1 MITEDTAT
9 TATEIVLPGIVEP
22 SELQVRRRELRPL
35 ADDEALIRMEA
46 AGVSFAE
53 QGMRRGRYPG
63 QPKFPFVLGYD
74 LVGTVEAVGSAVT
87 SVPVGGRFAVATKT
101 GGWATRAIVKAAD
114 LIPVPAG
121 VDPAEAETMVV
132 NGITAYQMLHRSAR
146 VQPGQTILVH
156 GASGGVGSILV
167 QLARHDGI
175 RVLGTAAPRN
185 HAALRDLGVEPIDYR
200 QDVSEQVRRLAPNGV
215 DAVFDHLGLESFRA
229 SFPLLAPG
237 GTLVGYGTASR
248 LDDDN
253 SMLIMF
259 LGVIARL
266 YSWNVLPNNRR
277 ANFYN
282 FWAGHS
288 VSRRKFRPRQHAD
301 LTAVLDLLDRGIIS
315 PQIAARF
322 PLTEAAAA
330 LTLAESRTTSGKVV
344 LLPSS

>member
-1 MITEDTAT
+1 
-9 TATEIVLPGIVEP
+9 
-22 SELQVRRRELRPL
+22 
-35 ADDEALIRMEA
+35 
-46 AGVSFAE
+46 
-53 QGMRRGRYPG
+53 
-63 QPKFPFVLGYD
+63 
-74 LVGTVEAVGSAVT
+74 
-87 SVPVGGRFAVATKT
+87 
-101 GGWATRAIVKAAD
+101 
-114 LIPVPAG
+114 
-121 VDPAEAETMVV
+121 
-132 NGITAYQMLHRSAR
+132 
-146 VQPGQTILVH
+146 
-156 GASGGVGSILV
+156 
-167 QLARHDGI
+167 
-175 RVLGTAAPRN
+175 VLGTAAPRN

-266 YSWNVLPNNRR
+266 YSWNVLPNKRR

-288 VSRRKFRPRQHAD
+288 VSRRKFRQRQHAD
-301 LTAVLDLLDRGIIS
+301 LTAVLDLLDRGVIS
-315 PQIAARF
+315 PQIAGRF